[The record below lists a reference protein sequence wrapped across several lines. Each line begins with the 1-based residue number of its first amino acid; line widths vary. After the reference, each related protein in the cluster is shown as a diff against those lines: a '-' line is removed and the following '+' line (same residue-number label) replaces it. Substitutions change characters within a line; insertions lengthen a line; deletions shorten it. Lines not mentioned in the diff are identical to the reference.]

1 MNATQHFQENGKYY
15 PYTGK
20 IFVSL
25 CKQRGITYALLELKD
40 YILFNYRAARGKH
53 LSLIIR
59 FANPGRSVDEID
71 IFTHS
76 NDTLGS
82 LRRQILR
89 KIKANAS
96 NVKLDLFL
104 NGEPLEPTDDRKLL
118 SQTPLRDKMV
128 CFNGF

>member
-1 MNATQHFQENGKYY
+1 MDDIE
-15 PYTGK
+15 
-20 IFVSL
+20 
-25 CKQRGITYALLELKD
+25 
-40 YILFNYRAARGKH
+40 
-53 LSLIIR
+53 
-59 FANPGRSVDEID
+59 

-89 KIKANAS
+89 RIKANGS

-104 NGEPLEPTDDRKLL
+104 NGEPLESTDDRKLL

-128 CFNGF
+128 YIYFSFLKHSKNSLEFSFKIK

>member
-1 MNATQHFQENGKYY
+1 M
-15 PYTGK
+15 
-20 IFVSL
+20 
-25 CKQRGITYALLELKD
+25 
-40 YILFNYRAARGKH
+40 
-53 LSLIIR
+53 SLIIR
-59 FANPGRSVDEID
+59 FANPGLNVDDVD

-89 KIKANAS
+89 RIKANGS

-104 NGEPLEPTDDRKLL
+104 NGDLLEPTDDKKLL

-128 CFNGF
+128 CIDNNTV

>member
-1 MNATQHFQENGKYY
+1 MDDIE
-15 PYTGK
+15 
-20 IFVSL
+20 
-25 CKQRGITYALLELKD
+25 
-40 YILFNYRAARGKH
+40 
-53 LSLIIR
+53 
-59 FANPGRSVDEID
+59 

-89 KIKANAS
+89 RIKANGS

-104 NGEPLEPTDDRKLL
+104 NGEPLESTDDRKLL

-128 CFNGF
+128 YILFPFLKYSNNSLEFSFKIK